1 MFFVRILFFCDFWLV
16 RFMKKVK
23 VLLHVPT
30 PSKID
35 FFRRRPQLIPQ
46 TIYLSILSE
55 IKNMVITALCE
66 LEKNHGNLDKLG
78 IDISKKKKVQIES
91 ENNDINRAV
100 FNISITGESDTKK
113 EKWYS
118 KVA

>member
-1 MFFVRILFFCDFWLV
+1 MFFVRILFSVILAGEIYEKSEGAITCTSITQ
-16 RFMKKVK
+16 
-23 VLLHVPT
+23 H
-30 PSKID
+30 
-35 FFRRRPQLIPQ
+35 IPQ